1 MSEFKYG
8 DLTQNEWMK
17 INQLYPTIHLIL
29 DILYRQTSYL
39 DDRTVK
45 DAIEIYENLLNKRIS
60 PKKAIQISKDVNNYS
75 IFYS

>member
-29 DILYRQTSYL
+29 DILNRQTSYL

>member
-8 DLTQNEWMK
+8 DLTQNKWIK
-17 INQLYPTIHLIL
+17 INQSYPTIHLIL

-45 DAIEIYENLLNKRIS
+45 DAIEIYENLLNKGIS
-60 PKKAIQISKDVNNYS
+60 PKEAIQISKDVNNYS

>member
-17 INQLYPTIHLIL
+17 INQSYPTINLIL

-45 DAIEIYENLLNKRIS
+45 DAIEIYENLLSKRIS